1 METGA
6 LYDSNI
12 DPVEKRYQENRHHD
26 VQITPFSSQQGQGAG
41 GIDSVTTSDD
51 QHIGKDKETQIT
63 DNANCTKKRRYS
75 TKEPRFSVNV
85 DGKRRYPCLFPDC
98 DKTFS
103 TSGHLSR
110 HNRIHT
116 GEKPYNCTYPGCDA
130 HFSRYDNSLQHYRTH
145 FFSAASKKGHRK
157 SKELSHV
164 ILSSDNR
171 ENMEYTRVTDPTT
184 SREDNCDK
192 ALVSQMPLSGRNGK
206 AASHISLGHNARDS
220 LKTSVCSNH
229 MQDEA
234 SKKYAAMSN
243 AVNSSKKFNGD
254 ASQEFL
260 NDGFSDVPPR
270 LVSSPNKMSSP
281 DAISSVSNINDRT
294 PILGPGALKNQAT
307 VHPTQKWNK
316 RTSHHHDS
324 CINDFDSASSN
335 SESIPHLNQPLHSL
349 TSTTYIQDPLYTPR
363 SSDTFSS
370 ASFPDQ
376 RINPVYSRKRKN
388 ASSLLSLDLS
398 RCDSAYSLCKYSLSS
413 GTSSLTSSASTR
425 SQPASS
431 TMVSEM
437 GYISPEPTYI
447 VHDQAK
453 DGLKNA
459 R

>member
-12 DPVEKRYQENRHHD
+12 DPVVKRYQENPHHD
-26 VQITPFSSQQGQGAG
+26 VQITPFSSQQGQGAS

-63 DNANCTKKRRYS
+63 DNANYPKKRRYS
-75 TKEPRFSVNV
+75 TKEPRFSINV

-145 FFSAASKKGHRK
+145 FFSATSKKGHRK
-157 SKELSHV
+157 SKGLSHV
-164 ILSSDNR
+164 SLSNDNR
-171 ENMEYTRVTDPTT
+171 ENMECTRVTDSTT

-192 ALVSQMPLSGRNGK
+192 VLVSQTPLSGRNGK
-206 AASHISLGHNARDS
+206 AASQISLGHNARDS
-220 LKTSVCSNH
+220 LKASVCSHH
-229 MQDEA
+229 MQDES

-243 AVNSSKKFNGD
+243 AVNSFEKFNGD
-254 ASQEFL
+254 ASQECL
-260 NDGFSDVPPR
+260 SDRFSDAPPR
-270 LVSSPNKMSSP
+270 VVSSPKKMSPP
-281 DAISSVSNINDRT
+281 DAISSVSNIDDRT
-294 PILGPGALKNQAT
+294 PILGPGALENQAT
-307 VHPTQKWNK
+307 VHPPQKWNK

-324 CINDFDSASSN
+324 CINDSNSASSN
-335 SESIPHLNQPLHSL
+335 SEPIPHLNQPLHSL

-425 SQPASS
+425 SQPVSS

-437 GYISPEPTYI
+437 GYIPPEPTYI
-447 VHDQAK
+447 VHGQAK
-453 DGLKNA
+453 DGVKNA

>member
-12 DPVEKRYQENRHHD
+12 NPVVKRYQENPHHD
-26 VQITPFSSQQGQGAG
+26 VQITPFSSQQGQGAS

-63 DNANCTKKRRYS
+63 GNANYPKKRRYS
-75 TKEPRFSVNV
+75 TKEPRFSINV

-145 FFSAASKKGHRK
+145 FFSATSKKGHRK

-164 ILSSDNR
+164 SLSNDNR

-192 ALVSQMPLSGRNGK
+192 VLVSQTPLSGRNGK
-206 AASHISLGHNARDS
+206 AASQISLGHNARDS
-220 LKTSVCSNH
+220 LKASVCSHH
-229 MQDEA
+229 MQDES

-243 AVNSSKKFNGD
+243 AVNSSEKFNGD
-254 ASQEFL
+254 ASQECL
-260 NDGFSDVPPR
+260 SDRFSDAPPR
-270 LVSSPNKMSSP
+270 VVSSPNKMSSP
-281 DAISSVSNINDRT
+281 DAISSVPNINDRT
-294 PILGPGALKNQAT
+294 PILGPGALENQAT
-307 VHPTQKWNK
+307 VQPLWKWDK
-316 RTSHHHDS
+316 RASHHHDS
-324 CINDFDSASSN
+324 SVDDSTSASS
-335 SESIPHLNQPLHSL
+335 SAKSIPHLNQPIHSL
-349 TSTTYIQDPLYTPR
+349 TSTYILDPLYTPR
-363 SSDTFSS
+363 ASG
-370 ASFPDQ
+370 SFPFVSYPDL
-376 RINPVYSRKRKN
+376 RNNPVYSRKRKN

-413 GTSSLTSSASTR
+413 GASSLTSSASTR

-447 VHDQAK
+447 VHGQTK
-453 DGLKNA
+453 DGVKYA

>member
-1 METGA
+1 M
-6 LYDSNI
+6 YDSNI
-12 DPVEKRYQENRHHD
+12 DPVVKRYQENPHHD
-26 VQITPFSSQQGQGAG
+26 VQITPFSSQQGQGAS

-63 DNANCTKKRRYS
+63 DNANYPKKRRYS
-75 TKEPRFSVNV
+75 TKEPRFSINV

-145 FFSAASKKGHRK
+145 FFSATSKKGHRK
-157 SKELSHV
+157 SKGLSHV
-164 ILSSDNR
+164 SLSNDNR
-171 ENMEYTRVTDPTT
+171 ENMECTRVTDSTT

-192 ALVSQMPLSGRNGK
+192 VLVSQTPLSGRNGK
-206 AASHISLGHNARDS
+206 AASQISLGHNARDS
-220 LKTSVCSNH
+220 LKASVCSHH
-229 MQDEA
+229 MQDES

-243 AVNSSKKFNGD
+243 AVNSFEKFNGD
-254 ASQEFL
+254 ASQECL
-260 NDGFSDVPPR
+260 SDRFSDAPPR
-270 LVSSPNKMSSP
+270 VVSSPKKMSPP
-281 DAISSVSNINDRT
+281 DAISSVSNIDNRT
-294 PILGPGALKNQAT
+294 PILGPGALENQAT
-307 VHPTQKWNK
+307 VHPPQKWNK

-324 CINDFDSASSN
+324 CINDSNSASSN
-335 SESIPHLNQPLHSL
+335 SEPIPHLNQPLHSL

-425 SQPASS
+425 SQPVSS

-437 GYISPEPTYI
+437 GYIPPEPTYI
-447 VHDQAK
+447 VHGQTK
-453 DGLKNA
+453 DGVKNA

>member
-12 DPVEKRYQENRHHD
+12 NPVVKRYQENPHHD
-26 VQITPFSSQQGQGAG
+26 VQITPFSSQQGQGAS

-63 DNANCTKKRRYS
+63 DNVNCTKKGRYS
-75 TKEPRFSVNV
+75 TKEPRFSINV

-164 ILSSDNR
+164 SLSNDNR

-184 SREDNCDK
+184 SREDSCDK
-192 ALVSQMPLSGRNGK
+192 VLVSQTPLSGRNGK
-206 AASHISLGHNARDS
+206 AASQISLGHNARDS
-220 LKTSVCSNH
+220 LKASVCSHH
-229 MQDEA
+229 MQDES

-243 AVNSSKKFNGD
+243 AVNSFEKFNGD
-254 ASQEFL
+254 ASQECL
-260 NDGFSDVPPR
+260 SDRFSDAPPR
-270 LVSSPNKMSSP
+270 VVSSPKKMSPP
-281 DAISSVSNINDRT
+281 DAISSVSNIDNRT
-294 PILGPGALKNQAT
+294 PILGPGALENQAT
-307 VHPTQKWNK
+307 VQPLWKWDK
-316 RTSHHHDS
+316 RASHHHDS
-324 CINDFDSASSN
+324 SIDDSTSASS
-335 SESIPHLNQPLHSL
+335 SAKSIPHLNQPIHSL
-349 TSTTYIQDPLYTPR
+349 TSTYILDPLYMPR
-363 SSDTFSS
+363 ASGSFSFVS
-370 ASFPDQ
+370 YPDL
-376 RINPVYSRKRKN
+376 RNNPVYSRKRKN

-413 GTSSLTSSASTR
+413 GASSLTSSASTS
-425 SQPASS
+425 SQPMTS
-431 TMVSEM
+431 TMVSEL
-437 GYISPEPTYI
+437 GDTASEPAFS
-447 VHDQAK
+447 VHDEAK
-453 DGLKNA
+453 DGVKNA

>member
-12 DPVEKRYQENRHHD
+12 DPVVKRYQENPHHD
-26 VQITPFSSQQGQGAG
+26 VQITPFSSQQGQGAS

-63 DNANCTKKRRYS
+63 DNANYPKKRRYS
-75 TKEPRFSVNV
+75 TKEPRFSINV

-145 FFSAASKKGHRK
+145 FFSATSKKGHRK
-157 SKELSHV
+157 SKGLSHV
-164 ILSSDNR
+164 SLSNDNR
-171 ENMEYTRVTDPTT
+171 ENMECTRVTDSTT

-192 ALVSQMPLSGRNGK
+192 VLVSQTPLSGRNGK
-206 AASHISLGHNARDS
+206 AASQISLGHNARDS
-220 LKTSVCSNH
+220 LKASVCSHH
-229 MQDEA
+229 MQDES

-243 AVNSSKKFNGD
+243 AVNSFEKFNGD
-254 ASQEFL
+254 ASQECL
-260 NDGFSDVPPR
+260 SDRFSDAPPR
-270 LVSSPNKMSSP
+270 VVSSPKKMSPP
-281 DAISSVSNINDRT
+281 DAISSVSNIDDRT
-294 PILGPGALKNQAT
+294 PILGPGALENQAT
-307 VHPTQKWNK
+307 VHPPQKWNK

-324 CINDFDSASSN
+324 CINDSNSASSN
-335 SESIPHLNQPLHSL
+335 SEPIPHLNQPLHSL

-425 SQPASS
+425 SQPVSS

-437 GYISPEPTYI
+437 GYIPPEPTYI
-447 VHDQAK
+447 VHGQTK
-453 DGLKNA
+453 DGVKNA

>member
-12 DPVEKRYQENRHHD
+12 DPVVKRYQENPHHD
-26 VQITPFSSQQGQGAG
+26 VQITPFSSQQGQGAS

-63 DNANCTKKRRYS
+63 DNANYPKKRRYS
-75 TKEPRFSVNV
+75 TKEPRFSINV

-145 FFSAASKKGHRK
+145 FFSATSKKGHRK
-157 SKELSHV
+157 SKGLSHV
-164 ILSSDNR
+164 SLSNDNR
-171 ENMEYTRVTDPTT
+171 ENMECTRVTDSTT

-192 ALVSQMPLSGRNGK
+192 VLVSQTPLSGRNGK
-206 AASHISLGHNARDS
+206 AASQISLGHNARDS
-220 LKTSVCSNH
+220 LKASVCSHH
-229 MQDEA
+229 MQDES

-243 AVNSSKKFNGD
+243 AVNSFEKFNGD
-254 ASQEFL
+254 ASQECL
-260 NDGFSDVPPR
+260 SDRFSDAPPR
-270 LVSSPNKMSSP
+270 VVSSPKKMSPP
-281 DAISSVSNINDRT
+281 DAISSVSNIDNRT
-294 PILGPGALKNQAT
+294 PILGPGALENQAT
-307 VHPTQKWNK
+307 VHPPQKWNK

-324 CINDFDSASSN
+324 CINDSNSASSN
-335 SESIPHLNQPLHSL
+335 SEPIPHLNQPLHSL

-425 SQPASS
+425 SQPVSS

-437 GYISPEPTYI
+437 GYIPPEPTYI
-447 VHDQAK
+447 VHGQTK
-453 DGLKNA
+453 DGVKYA

>member
-12 DPVEKRYQENRHHD
+12 DPVVKRYQENPHHD
-26 VQITPFSSQQGQGAG
+26 VQITPFSSQQGQGAS

-63 DNANCTKKRRYS
+63 DNANYPKKRRYS
-75 TKEPRFSVNV
+75 TKEPRFSINV

-145 FFSAASKKGHRK
+145 FFSATSKKGHRK
-157 SKELSHV
+157 SKGLSHV
-164 ILSSDNR
+164 SLSNDNR
-171 ENMEYTRVTDPTT
+171 ENMECTRVTDSTT

-192 ALVSQMPLSGRNGK
+192 VLVSQTPLSGRNGK
-206 AASHISLGHNARDS
+206 AASQISLGHNARDS
-220 LKTSVCSNH
+220 LKASVCSHH
-229 MQDEA
+229 MQDES

-243 AVNSSKKFNGD
+243 AVNSFEKFNGD
-254 ASQEFL
+254 ASQECL
-260 NDGFSDVPPR
+260 SDRFSDAPPR
-270 LVSSPNKMSSP
+270 VVSSPKKMSPP
-281 DAISSVSNINDRT
+281 DAISSVSNIDNRT
-294 PILGPGALKNQAT
+294 PILGPGALENQAT
-307 VHPTQKWNK
+307 VHPPQKWNK

-324 CINDFDSASSN
+324 CINDSNSASSN
-335 SESIPHLNQPLHSL
+335 SEPIPHLNQPLHSL

-425 SQPASS
+425 SQPVSS

-437 GYISPEPTYI
+437 GYIPPEPTYI
-447 VHDQAK
+447 VHGQAK
-453 DGLKNA
+453 DGVKNA

>member
-6 LYDSNI
+6 LYDSNV
-12 DPVEKRYQENRHHD
+12 DPVVKRYQENPHHD
-26 VQITPFSSQQGQGAG
+26 VQITPFSSQQGQGAS

-63 DNANCTKKRRYS
+63 DNANYPKKRRYS
-75 TKEPRFSVNV
+75 TKEPRFSINV

-145 FFSAASKKGHRK
+145 FFSATSKKGHRK
-157 SKELSHV
+157 SKGLSHV
-164 ILSSDNR
+164 SLSNDNR
-171 ENMEYTRVTDPTT
+171 ENMECTRVTDSTT

-192 ALVSQMPLSGRNGK
+192 VLVSQTPLSGRNGK
-206 AASHISLGHNARDS
+206 AASQISLGHNARDS
-220 LKTSVCSNH
+220 LKASVCSHH
-229 MQDEA
+229 MQDES

-243 AVNSSKKFNGD
+243 AVNSFEKFNGD
-254 ASQEFL
+254 ASQECL
-260 NDGFSDVPPR
+260 SDRFSDAPPR
-270 LVSSPNKMSSP
+270 VVSSPKKMSPP
-281 DAISSVSNINDRT
+281 DAISSVSNIDDRT
-294 PILGPGALKNQAT
+294 PILGPGALENQAT
-307 VHPTQKWNK
+307 VHPPQKWNK

-324 CINDFDSASSN
+324 CINDSNSASSN
-335 SESIPHLNQPLHSL
+335 SEPIPHLNQPLHSL

-425 SQPASS
+425 SQPVSS

-437 GYISPEPTYI
+437 GYIPPEPTYI
-447 VHDQAK
+447 VHGQAK
-453 DGLKNA
+453 DGVKNA

>member
-12 DPVEKRYQENRHHD
+12 DPVVKRYQENPHHD
-26 VQITPFSSQQGQGAG
+26 VQITPFSSQQGQGAS

-63 DNANCTKKRRYS
+63 DNANYPKKRRYS
-75 TKEPRFSVNV
+75 TKEPRFSINV

-145 FFSAASKKGHRK
+145 FFSATSKKGHRK
-157 SKELSHV
+157 SKGLSHV
-164 ILSSDNR
+164 SLSNDNR
-171 ENMEYTRVTDPTT
+171 ENMECTRVTDSTT

-192 ALVSQMPLSGRNGK
+192 VLVSQTPLSGRNGK
-206 AASHISLGHNARDS
+206 AASQISLGHNARDS
-220 LKTSVCSNH
+220 LKASVCSHH
-229 MQDEA
+229 MQDES

-243 AVNSSKKFNGD
+243 AVNSFEKFNGD
-254 ASQEFL
+254 ASQECL
-260 NDGFSDVPPR
+260 SDRFSDAPPR
-270 LVSSPNKMSSP
+270 VVSSPKKMSPP
-281 DAISSVSNINDRT
+281 DAISSVSNIDNRT
-294 PILGPGALKNQAT
+294 PILGPGALENQAT
-307 VHPTQKWNK
+307 VHPPQKWNK

-324 CINDFDSASSN
+324 CINDSNSASSN
-335 SESIPHLNQPLHSL
+335 SEPIPHLNQPLHSL

-425 SQPASS
+425 SQPVSS

-437 GYISPEPTYI
+437 GYIPPEPTYI
-447 VHDQAK
+447 VHGQTK
-453 DGLKNA
+453 DGVKNA

>member
-12 DPVEKRYQENRHHD
+12 DPVVKRYQENPHHD
-26 VQITPFSSQQGQGAG
+26 VQITPFSSQQGQGAS

-63 DNANCTKKRRYS
+63 DNANYPKKRRYS
-75 TKEPRFSVNV
+75 TKEPRFSINV

-145 FFSAASKKGHRK
+145 FFSATSKKGHRK

-164 ILSSDNR
+164 SLSNDNR
-171 ENMEYTRVTDPTT
+171 ENMECTRVTDSTT

-192 ALVSQMPLSGRNGK
+192 VLVSQTPLSGRNGK
-206 AASHISLGHNARDS
+206 AASQISLGHNARDS
-220 LKTSVCSNH
+220 LKASVCSHH
-229 MQDEA
+229 MQDES

-243 AVNSSKKFNGD
+243 AVNSFEKFNGD
-254 ASQEFL
+254 ASQECL
-260 NDGFSDVPPR
+260 SDRFSDAPPR
-270 LVSSPNKMSSP
+270 VVSSPKKMSPP
-281 DAISSVSNINDRT
+281 DAISSVSNIDNRT
-294 PILGPGALKNQAT
+294 PILGPGALENQAT
-307 VHPTQKWNK
+307 VHPPQKWNK

-324 CINDFDSASSN
+324 CINDSNSASSN
-335 SESIPHLNQPLHSL
+335 SEPIPHLNQPLHSL

-425 SQPASS
+425 SQPVSS

-437 GYISPEPTYI
+437 GYIPPEPTYI
-447 VHDQAK
+447 VHGQAK
-453 DGLKNA
+453 DGVKNA